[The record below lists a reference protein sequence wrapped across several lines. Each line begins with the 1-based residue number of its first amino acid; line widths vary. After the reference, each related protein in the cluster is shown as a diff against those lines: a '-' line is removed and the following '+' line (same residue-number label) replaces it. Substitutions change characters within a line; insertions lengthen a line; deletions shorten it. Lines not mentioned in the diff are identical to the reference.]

1 MSDIKGSITPGGGLT
16 VLGTEGDQL
25 GKVASRT
32 DGPQKTETLASLVSG
47 KVTVDFPGK
56 LSLGELYVLDED
68 GKAKFLCEAVG
79 SITVAEGTK
88 LALYYSFDPTY
99 GCSSLGEVK
108 PDVLHSISFLGSD
121 ISDNELVHVG
131 KLTGLREI
139 DVSCTQIG
147 DAGLSHLKDLKHL
160 TKLNLASTKI
170 SNYGLSLIP
179 EGAKLRELILDNTE
193 IGDEALCHIAGFTN
207 LKVLSLSFTEI
218 SDKGLGHLKGAVT
231 LEKVRLNCTKIT
243 DAGLMYLS
251 RLVQLK
257 ELWVRSAKVS
267 YPGLVELT
275 KWLPACEIII

>member
-1 MSDIKGSITPGGGLT
+1 MTPGGGLT

-25 GKVASRT
+25 GKVTSRP

-47 KVTVDFPGK
+47 KTTVEFPGK

-68 GKAKFLCEAVG
+68 GKAKFLCEAIG
-79 SITVAEGTK
+79 TVTVPENAK
-88 LALYYSFDPTY
+88 LALYYSFDPTS
-99 GCSSLGEVK
+99 GCSSLGDIK
-108 PDVLHSISFLGSD
+108 PDVLHAISFLGSD

-131 KLTGLREI
+131 KLHGLKEI

-147 DAGLSHLKDLKHL
+147 DAGLSHLKDLRHL
-160 TKLNLASTKI
+160 TKLNLSSTKI

-179 EGAKLRELILDNTE
+179 EGAKLRELVLDNTE
-193 IGDEALCHIAGFTN
+193 IGDEALSHICSFTN
-207 LKVLSLSFTEI
+207 LRVLSLSFTEI
-218 SDKGLGHLKGAVT
+218 SDKGLGHLKGSTT

-243 DAGLMYLS
+243 DDGLMYLS
-251 RLVQLK
+251 RLVNLK